1 MKMSKITKDLD
12 QSKIALEKSSQE
24 NNQAG
29 NSADHTLAKISDR
42 LDEEINLNNELN
54 LKLKHASAVF

>member
-29 NSADHTLAKISDR
+29 NSADQTLANISNK

-54 LKLKHASAVF
+54 LKLKHTSAVF